1 MEAPGSAPPS
11 RVSIRAVV
19 YARSGPRGSRGRVS
33 PTAGPRSPARVA
45 PPRHV
50 AAHLGAAGPLDA
62 SAFRPAGAGGARRA
76 AAVIGRTSSSA
87 VRTSRWTCSSKTGPR
102 RRSASIAPH
111 GLESVRDDGDAGGA
125 AVGRLA
131 FDLRRNG
138 SDGGGGLP
146 RALLNFGSGSSHC
159 PLRGCPCYAT
169 SATMLSG
176 GASASKT
183 PTRESSLQI
192 AARDGKRTP
201 DVEELPL
208 GGRITPIPL
217 TARIAVAQVAEPA
230 AAAERAASIAIEH
243 YSAPAR
249 APEAGTPAVGWTSP
263 SRRRS
268 SHSRVG
274 CTVGR
279 GGEQRSVSGT
289 GGLVALLTELHDVQ
303 WCRPRG
309 R

>member
-1 MEAPGSAPPS
+1 MCRRLARGVPLVGPGPAPSSLSVRHRSPDAGTGRAGQVLNPPEAGRKPFCLWEIGMVEAPGSAPPS

-62 SAFRPAGAGGARRA
+62 SAFRPADAGGARRA

-138 SDGGGGLP
+138 SDGGGLP

-192 AARDGKRTP
+192 AARDGEA
-201 DVEELPL
+201 D
-208 GGRITPIPL
+208 
-217 TARIAVAQVAEPA
+217 AR
-230 AAAERAASIAIEH
+230 R
-243 YSAPAR
+243 
-249 APEAGTPAVGWTSP
+249 
-263 SRRRS
+263 
-268 SHSRVG
+268 
-274 CTVGR
+274 
-279 GGEQRSVSGT
+279 
-289 GGLVALLTELHDVQ
+289 
-303 WCRPRG
+303 
-309 R
+309 